1 MPITAVYD
9 READALYV
17 RLTDSTRVRAGAYD
31 LPATLPRYTGF
42 REVTVLFGDSLPSI
56 AAREMSDARRWLDLA
71 LANGLKSPYISEEGV
86 PGTLR
91 PGQPI
96 LIPTTEPPTATDQVR
111 SAGNPVEGTS
121 QLEALFARG
130 ALVDIAELRS
140 AAETGREAPAE
151 RVPGVGRESLSR
163 LTEVLFDSARS
174 AEPPTSSGS
183 LGARAARTF
192 PEAFRVDK
200 EIWSRKSGRSCSQ
213 PRGRPPAITR
223 SHSAASSG
231 SAAAQR
237 SRS

>member
-1 MPITAVYD
+1 MPCSRTPKWM
-9 READALYV
+9 E
-17 RLTDSTRVRAGAYD
+17 
-31 LPATLPRYTGF
+31 
-42 REVTVLFGDSLPSI
+42 
-56 AAREMSDARRWLDLA
+56 
-71 LANGLKSPYISEEGV
+71 
-86 PGTLR
+86 R
-91 PGQPI
+91 PGRSRENDVSPGS
-96 LIPTTEPPTATDQVR
+96 PT
-111 SAGNPVEGTS
+111 
-121 QLEALFARG
+121 F
-130 ALVDIAELRS
+130 VDS
-140 AAETGREAPAE
+140 
-151 RVPGVGRESLSR
+151 VK
-163 LTEVLFDSARS
+163 S